1 MTAQKRSSTTSSIDN
16 DIHSLT
22 TSSSSS
28 SSSSSDI
35 ATTTNTT
42 TTSSDSINQY
52 YQETGTKLRHRPKS
66 TSSSKL
72 LSEKTFVKTPASP
85 KISIAPR
92 MFSSRKYTP
101 LPTSSSGSNSN
112 KKRAGGGLTSWKR
125 YALIGTAVLILLAL
139 GYSQFGNSDKQKLV
153 WDEENTYTPALDDDI
168 VSGDGVDYSSPPF
181 RPLDSDVARP
191 QSENQDNDDEENPT
205 FHALP
210 IGHTKPS
217 VNDDDVDEDV
227 EEANDKPN
235 VSPHDPTS
243 TEAQGASHASED
255 FTEITDSSDES
266 TGFPL
271 SFEDDPNPSGTTG
284 CSSSYSNEKPIV
296 QYALTIDA
304 GSTGSRIHVYKF
316 NNCGPSPKLEYETFK
331 MLNPGLSAFARDP
344 TAAAASLDPLLE
356 EARRVVP
363 QELWKCTPVEV
374 KATAGLRLLGNK
386 ESQAILDEVRNRLE
400 TNFEFVVN
408 GEKSVEIMD
417 GKDEGVYAW
426 ITANYLL
433 NKIGEGIPE
442 DTDTL
447 AVMDLGG
454 ASTQIVFEP
463 KFPVDS
469 KQALIEGEHKY
480 QLTFGGKDFTLY
492 QHSYLGYGLMRARR
506 SVHNLIAF
514 TWSFSQPGQIH
525 WDELDEGTQVPNPC
539 LTKGSSR
546 RVELDP
552 PGRQPVNV
560 TMHGANGGFEA
571 CNRVV
576 ELVMAKDAICEVK
589 PCSFNGV
596 YQPSLLDTFP
606 RGQLLA
612 LSYFTDR
619 IKPLMSTTKE
629 SLLTISDLT
638 NLAKD
643 VCAGPEVWSK
653 RFANNPKALEELEDR
668 PEYCLD
674 LTFMNAL
681 LGLGYE
687 LSPSRELM
695 VEKKLKGVE
704 LGWALGAGLALVENA
719 QLTCTA

>member
-1 MTAQKRSSTTSSIDN
+1 MVSTTSRRPSSPEKEID
-16 DIHSLT
+16 DTHSTT
-22 TSSSSS
+22 TSSSSNS
-28 SSSSSDI
+28 II
-35 ATTTNTT
+35 ATP
-42 TTSSDSINQY
+42 SSDSLFQ
-52 YQETGTKLRHRPKS
+52 QTESTPTLRQRQRHSQPHAQ
-66 TSSSKL
+66 
-72 LSEKTFVKTPASP
+72 SERDNLATTPASP
-85 KISIAPR
+85 KISTAPR

-101 LPTSSSGSNSN
+101 LPTSSSNGGAAHR
-112 KKRAGGGLTSWKR
+112 KRAGGGMASWKR
-125 YALIGTAVLILLAL
+125 YALIGTGVLVLLAL
-139 GYSQFGNSDKQKLV
+139 GYSQFGSGRDKSVV

-181 RPLDSDVARP
+181 RPLDSDVAKP
-191 QSENQDNDDEENPT
+191 QSNHQDNDDDDDAEEPT

-210 IGHTKPS
+210 IGHTRPPAS
-217 VNDDDVDEDV
+217 DDELDEDV
-227 EEANDKPN
+227 AEAIESDKPKS
-235 VSPHDPTS
+235 SPHDPTTS
-243 TEAQGASHASED
+243 EAQGASHASED
-255 FTEITDSSDES
+255 FTEITDENEDGS
-266 TGFPL
+266 TGFPG
-271 SFEDDPNPSGTTG
+271 SFEDDPNPAGTSACTKPH
-284 CSSSYSNEKPIV
+284 SAEKPIV

-316 NNCGPSPKLEYETFK
+316 NNCGPSPQLEYETFK
-331 MLNPGLSAFARDP
+331 MLNPGLSAYARDP

-356 EARRVVP
+356 EAHRVVP
-363 QELWKCTPVEV
+363 KELWKCSPVEV
-374 KATAGLRLLGNK
+374 KATAGLRLLGQQ
-386 ESQAILDEVRNRLE
+386 ESNAILDEVRNRLE
-400 TNFEFVVN
+400 TNWEFVVN

-433 NKIGEGIPE
+433 GKIGEGVTSE
-442 DTDTL
+442 DSL

-463 KFPVDS
+463 KFPADTN
-469 KQALIEGEHKY
+469 QALVEGEHKY

-506 SVHNLIAF
+506 SVHNLVAF
-514 TWSFSQPGQIH
+514 TWSFGQGQVH

-539 LTKGSSR
+539 LSKGMSR

-552 PGRQPVNV
+552 PGRQAVNV
-560 TMHGANGGFEA
+560 TMHGGNGGFEA

-619 IKPLMSTTKE
+619 IKPLMTN
-629 SLLTISDLT
+629 SLLTIADLT

-643 VCAGPEVWSK
+643 VCAGPETWNK
-653 RFANNPKALEELEDR
+653 RFGNNPTAMAELEDR

-687 LSPSRELM
+687 LSPERELM

-719 QLTCTA
+719 KLTCTA